1 MRYPYLL
8 GDRSLKILL
17 KRAKTV
23 AQTSSV
29 QSAPAAKPEASYYF

>member
-29 QSAPAAKPEASYYF
+29 QAPAAKPEASYYF